1 VEVVLLGELLVL
13 LLTLEMELLVDLG
26 VQEENPWM
34 VEKELNH
41 LVDYLLDMVMMR
53 MIGMGEIC
61 LQVVVVQVELLVLCL
76 RSMVLLQTQLVI

>member
-1 VEVVLLGELLVL
+1 MVLLGELLVL